1 MFVKNRDCLG
11 AMVAS
16 RLLSRAGGDEYVDT
30 ESEFLRRTIPGL
42 EPDSRTTNDI
52 VPVLVS
58 DPQDWYVRSLRKK
71 TLVVLEAAL
80 DFVKFAY
87 IPEAML
93 ISEGG
98 IFDDITAAS
107 VTYRD
112 FFEHLRPHGEF
123 AASGSDYGGGSNSVS
138 LAFDDPLYEQ
148 RQVLRNGVPSLFHN
162 PAELEIRHFMVLES
176 MVISPRVIDLK
187 VAANDTALGR
197 ALRGHLYQDFSSC
210 GMTVPMLVG
219 SRKGGDISDMDLVDT
234 YRQFDRRFNA
244 DAARLRASHAD
255 QVKKRRIAHSRAL
268 VECGGIAPEETET
281 IMEWR
286 RRIHASEVQR
296 LSTGFF
302 LSPTTAAVSASS
314 SSRSSTPSTRRAP
327 ASLATNRASISPL
340 GGRRASREDSGCVSV
355 SLRDQALAMAA
366 TPQHWKVVTEEDL
379 FIEARHSPPH
389 CFGYLVHHWSTEYLA
404 LPRSTPR

>member
-16 RLLSRAGGDEYVDT
+16 RLLSRAGGDEYVDK
-30 ESEFLRRTIPGL
+30 ESEFLRRIIPGF
-42 EPDSRTTNDI
+42 EPDSRTINDI

-58 DPQDWYVRSLRKK
+58 DPQDRYERSLRKT

-123 AASGSDYGGGSNSVS
+123 AASGSDYGGGSYSVS

-187 VAANDTALGR
+187 VAVNDTALGR

-234 YRQFDRRFNA
+234 YREFDRRFNA

-327 ASLATNRASISPL
+327 ASLATNRP
-340 GGRRASREDSGCVSV
+340 
-355 SLRDQALAMAA
+355 
-366 TPQHWKVVTEEDL
+366 
-379 FIEARHSPPH
+379 
-389 CFGYLVHHWSTEYLA
+389 
-404 LPRSTPR
+404 

>member
-1 MFVKNRDCLG
+1 MRLFEAEAYHFPSKSVNDQNARAALQLQSGKSSWYPPHVYCPQSLVKLRKMFVKNRDCLG
-11 AMVAS
+11 SMVAS
-16 RLLSRAGGDEYVDT
+16 RLLSRAGGDEYVDK
-30 ESEFLRRTIPGL
+30 ESEFLRRIIPGL
-42 EPDSRTTNDI
+42 EPDSRTINDT

-58 DPQDWYVRSLRKK
+58 DPQDWYERSLHKK

-123 AASGSDYGGGSNSVS
+123 AASGSDYGGGSYSVS

-162 PAELEIRHFMVLES
+162 PAELQIRHFMVLES

-187 VAANDTALGR
+187 VAVKDTALGR

-286 RRIHASEVQR
+286 RRIHASKVQR

-302 LSPTTAAVSASS
+302 YLQRPQLLVPLRLQEAA
-314 SSRSSTPSTRRAP
+314 RRA
-327 ASLATNRASISPL
+327 RD
-340 GGRRASREDSGCVSV
+340 GRQRPW
-355 SLRDQALAMAA
+355 LRTVLQ
-366 TPQHWKVVTEEDL
+366 
-379 FIEARHSPPH
+379 
-389 CFGYLVHHWSTEYLA
+389 
-404 LPRSTPR
+404 